1 MYLCWRSA
9 SFFLSRSERMHR
21 IRSVDPFFLLLR
33 LSTRLLTLSHIKF
46 IMQRSVITLCKYW
59 RINIG
64 RIVLTCAQYPSNK
77 RNNSHTTKYID
88 NQNDDEKHRER
99 ETHMKLSCCFRCYF
113 WKIHRFDIH
122 FSRCILLFDSLLA
135 ADNNDLLEYIS
146 VWSCCFHW
154 LIFYFHLMRLGIEP
168 HGKGAIVVVM
178 HFHKWLLT
186 IPLVPFIMAYSL
198 CSCMFLFLNVKPMHC
213 IYFTYGFFGSL
224 ISKYH
229 TTVFFM

>member
-1 MYLCWRSA
+1 MEELFSHA
-9 SFFLSRSERMHR
+9 PNIHR
-21 IRSVDPFFLLLR
+21 TNEII
-33 LSTRLLTLSHIKF
+33 LT
-46 IMQRSVITLCKYW
+46 QP
-59 RINIG
+59 NI
-64 RIVLTCAQYPSNK
+64 S
-77 RNNSHTTKYID
+77 TTKMMMK
-88 NQNDDEKHRER
+88 NTERER
-99 ETHMKLSCCFRCYF
+99 HTWNFLVVSVVILE
-113 WKIHRFDIH
+113 KIHRFDIH